1 MNEIRAHT
9 VTLSSFPS
17 HIFSPPSN
25 TAKFISPPTLPL
37 TSLNT
42 GKSEHPNTQTHKRK
56 KLLSR
61 DIYQVKWGVI
71 LCCSVVGSL
80 MLRKKEVERER
91 EKEGETLT
99 GLVSIRKCWGGW
111 KVLITRTK
119 NKCIS
124 FSLFTRLSF
133 PLLVLVALKIT
144 TSAQRKWNWNS
155 ANEPQEGSGTFN
167 NHARNRLHER
177 LYTSNERF
185 LDIFRR

>member
-1 MNEIRAHT
+1 MRART

-25 TAKFISPPTLPL
+25 TALCHPL
-37 TSLNT
+37 HFLWHLWTRVRVNT
-42 GKSEHPNTQTHKRK
+42 RNPKNTQKE

-61 DIYQVKWGVI
+61 DICQVKWVVI
-71 LCCSVVGSL
+71 LCCSVVGNL

-133 PLLVLVALKIT
+133 PLLVLGALKIT
-144 TSAQRKWNWNS
+144 TSAQRKWNRNS

-167 NHARNRLHER
+167 NHARNQLHER
-177 LYTSNERF
+177 LYISNERF